1 MYEVVIGY
9 VVGTV
14 VGLLLFRMFV
24 RERIVTATLD
34 MLIQEEY
41 VKSWEDEEG
50 TTQLVKWREA
60 VDVESWRRLYE
71 EIDIFYI
78 RMFKFFFK
86 QYQRIKFI
94 VTYGIKKLSLLWA
107 ISS

>member
-1 MYEVVIGY
+1 MYEVAIGY

-41 VKSWEDEEG
+41 VKSWEDEDG

-60 VDVESWRRLYE
+60 VDIESWRRLYE
-71 EIDIFYI
+71 EINTD
-78 RMFKFFFK
+78 KFDEILK
-86 QYQRIKFI
+86 EIMEEGSDKDD
-94 VTYGIKKLSLLWA
+94 TP
-107 ISS
+107 

>member
-1 MYEVVIGY
+1 MYEVAIGY

-50 TTQLVKWREA
+50 TTQLIKWREA
-60 VDVESWRRLYE
+60 VDIESWRRLYE
-71 EIDIFYI
+71 EMNDDKFEDILKEI
-78 RMFKFFFK
+78 LEEEDEKDD
-86 QYQRIKFI
+86 
-94 VTYGIKKLSLLWA
+94 TP
-107 ISS
+107 

>member
-1 MYEVVIGY
+1 MYEVAIGY

-60 VDVESWRRLYE
+60 VDIESWRRLYE
-71 EIDIFYI
+71 EMNDDKFEDILKEI
-78 RMFKFFFK
+78 LEEEDEKDD
-86 QYQRIKFI
+86 
-94 VTYGIKKLSLLWA
+94 TP
-107 ISS
+107 

>member
-1 MYEVVIGY
+1 MYEVAIGY

-41 VKSWEDEEG
+41 VKSWEDDDG
-50 TTQLVKWREA
+50 TTQLMKWREA

-71 EIDIFYI
+71 EINDD
-78 RMFKFFFK
+78 KFDEILK
-86 QYQRIKFI
+86 EILEEEDEKDD
-94 VTYGIKKLSLLWA
+94 TP
-107 ISS
+107 

>member
-1 MYEVVIGY
+1 MYEVAIGY

-14 VGLLLFRMFV
+14 VGLFLFRMFV

-41 VKSWEDEEG
+41 VKSWEDEDG

-60 VDVESWRRLYE
+60 VDIESWRRLYE
-71 EIDIFYI
+71 EINTD
-78 RMFKFFFK
+78 KFDEILNEIME
-86 QYQRIKFI
+86 QRGNDEKDD
-94 VTYGIKKLSLLWA
+94 TP
-107 ISS
+107 

>member
-1 MYEVVIGY
+1 MFEVAIGY

-50 TTQLVKWREA
+50 TTQLVKWQEA
-60 VDVESWRRLYE
+60 VDIESWRRLYE
-71 EIDIFYI
+71 EMNDDKFEDILKEI
-78 RMFKFFFK
+78 LEEEDEKDD
-86 QYQRIKFI
+86 
-94 VTYGIKKLSLLWA
+94 TP
-107 ISS
+107 

>member
-1 MYEVVIGY
+1 MYEVAIGY

-41 VKSWEDEEG
+41 VKSWEDENG

-71 EIDIFYI
+71 EINTD
-78 RMFKFFFK
+78 KFDEILK
-86 QYQRIKFI
+86 EIMEEGSDKDD
-94 VTYGIKKLSLLWA
+94 TP
-107 ISS
+107 